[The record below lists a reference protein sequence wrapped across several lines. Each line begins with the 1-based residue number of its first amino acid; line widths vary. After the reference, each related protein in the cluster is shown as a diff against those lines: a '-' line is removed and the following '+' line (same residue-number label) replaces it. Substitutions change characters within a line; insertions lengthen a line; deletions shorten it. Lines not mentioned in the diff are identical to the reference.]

1 MQVSAKRAAI
11 TPLSLALVGLLVGC
25 ANHPGSAQPRAADHS
40 AGPMPSGQVIPSR
53 PGDAGVSGS
62 GYGGPASSV
71 SAAASGNGTTAV
83 PPPPFRQS
91 STPAG
96 IVYLTASDSGRIIDV
111 SIGTRIEIALAPS
124 LGSYHPPTSDAASVL
139 REHDQH
145 GGYPAATTAI
155 AEFRALGQGTARITS
170 ETDLAC
176 LHVKPACAPPQRE
189 FLVTIV
195 VR

>member
-1 MQVSAKRAAI
+1 VRAKRVAI
-11 TPLSLALVGLLVGC
+11 APLSVALVVLLVGC
-25 ANHPGSAQPRAADHS
+25 ANHPGSPKPRAADHS
-40 AGPMPSGQVIPSR
+40 SGPVPSSQANPSR
-53 PGDAGVSGS
+53 PADAGVTGS
-62 GYGGPASSV
+62 SYGGPASSI
-71 SAAASGNGTTAV
+71 SASPSGNGTTAV
-83 PPPPFRQS
+83 PPPPSRQS
-91 STPAG
+91 STSAG
-96 IVYLTASDSGRIIDV
+96 IVYLTASDSGRTIDV
-111 SIGTRIEIALAPS
+111 SIGTRIEIELAPNV
-124 LGSYHPPTSDAASVL
+124 GSYHPPTSDAPSVL

-155 AEFRALGQGTARITS
+155 AEFRALGEGTARITS